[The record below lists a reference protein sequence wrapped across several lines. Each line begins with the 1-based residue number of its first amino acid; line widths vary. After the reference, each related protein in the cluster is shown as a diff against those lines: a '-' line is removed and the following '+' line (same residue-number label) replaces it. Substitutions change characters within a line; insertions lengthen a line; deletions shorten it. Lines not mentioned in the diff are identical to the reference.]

1 MVDIKALEPFPSLQ
15 FAVAL
20 VVALAG
26 VYAIYRGVRDS
37 KKPAPAPDPTLV
49 FMDGPI
55 GAGIKALERIGIALE
70 RAPILQVEMR
80 ERLDEIGERVSDGK
94 RALFERID
102 EVERREEAHR
112 HQLDSRLRAVE
123 QECARLGAR
132 QARR

>member
-26 VYAIYRGVRDS
+26 CYAIYRGVRDGR
-37 KKPAPAPDPTLV
+37 KPAASPDPTLV

-55 GAGIKALERIGIALE
+55 GEGIKALQRIGIALE
-70 RAPILQVEMR
+70 HAPILQREMR
-80 ERLDEIGERVSDGK
+80 ERMDDIGERVSDGK
-94 RALFERID
+94 RALFERIE
-102 EVERREEAHR
+102 EVERREEGHR
-112 HQLDSRLRAVE
+112 RDLDSRLRAVE

-132 QARR
+132 AGRR